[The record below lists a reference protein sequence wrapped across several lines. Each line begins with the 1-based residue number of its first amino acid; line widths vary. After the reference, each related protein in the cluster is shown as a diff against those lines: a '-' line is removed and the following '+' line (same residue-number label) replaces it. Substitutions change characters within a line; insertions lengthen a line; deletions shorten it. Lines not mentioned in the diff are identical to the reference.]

1 MALILLLQY
10 ISLSVG
16 FTCLWEKEVSRF
28 LENLGFPLKA
38 DFLALCIACPDA
50 IDIISRTTSMAE
62 ILTTLNGFSIDFR
75 PTIPPYL
82 YLLLGRITFLG

>member
-1 MALILLLQY
+1 M
-10 ISLSVG
+10 
-16 FTCLWEKEVSRF
+16 SRF
-28 LENLGFPLKA
+28 LDNLGFPLKA

-62 ILTTLNGFSIDFR
+62 ILTTLNGFSIYFR

-82 YLLLGRITFLG
+82 YLLLGRITFLGETVSVSVSNSY